1 MKPVALVTLA
11 AVLAPVRLCGQ
22 TVLRRYD
29 ATFHE
34 DNSYNV
40 ASWRLGTGGGRS
52 WKGAAVHYGKWAL
65 AAGAIG
71 FTILAQREHN
81 RSQRLWTQLLDIC
94 RKNNQDC
101 ALDDSG
107 RYVNYQAELL
117 YDESIYYDHR
127 ARHRLVAGQLS
138 LLGAAAMFIADRS
151 SRGEKP
157 DNIPLHGLAVAP
169 SRDGVLVGMR
179 IAF

>member
-1 MKPVALVTLA
+1 MKLSPLVVAAAALTPVLLA
-11 AVLAPVRLCGQ
+11 GQSLAGH
-22 TVLRRYD
+22 YD
-29 ATFHE
+29 ATFHG
-34 DNSYNV
+34 DSSV
-40 ASWRLGTGGGRS
+40 HAASWRRAT
-52 WKGAAVHYGKWAL
+52 VHYGKWAL

-71 FTILAQREHN
+71 FTILGQREHN

-107 RYVNYQAELL
+107 RYVNDQAELL
-117 YDESIYYDHR
+117 YEESIYYDHR

-138 LLGAAAMFIADRS
+138 LLGAAALFIADLS

-157 DNIPLHGLAVAP
+157 NNIPLHGLAVAP
-169 SRDGVLVGMR
+169 SRDGVRVGMR